1 MIISVIMK
9 YRKRGRIPMNYGFLS
24 LLPPLVAVVM
34 AIKSKNVILSLFC
47 GGFVGTLIFCSGNPF
62 LAVKSMIGDYFFVQL
77 TDSYNAGVIVL
88 VVFIGGFI
96 KLMEKSGGAQA
107 FSKSVYR
114 FVNTKLKAQMC
125 AWLGGILI
133 FFSDLGTPLLV
144 GPVFRPLFDKLKIS
158 REKLA
163 WILDSTSSPVAI
175 LIPFIGWGVYIMGLI
190 QAEFENLKIAQSDY
204 TTFVQAIPFQIYS
217 ILAIIMIPLVAFTKK
232 DFSQMKKA
240 ELAAASREYSFEE
253 EAGETVRENKEYSK
267 SNARPVMVILPIVI
281 VFATLFITLAPQGFP
296 FKKVDGNEFRVALT
310 MGYFFGAVVLMV
322 LIRVFK
328 VQNFKDTFKIYVD
341 GMKGMTDVAVTLVLA
356 WSLGGMI
363 SALGTADFI
372 VTGMKSVQ
380 FSTGLVPAAIFLFG
394 AFVSFSTGSSWG
406 TFAIMMPLA
415 IPMAHAFS
423 IPYAIAVG
431 AVLSGG
437 LFGDHCSPISDTTIL
452 SSTGAECD
460 LVEHVKT
467 QLPYAC
473 VNGVIAF
480 VAFVFAGFTRSPF
493 AVVLA
498 VVALLI
504 VMTVWNKR
512 DEKAENV
519 KK

>member
-1 MIISVIMK
+1 MD
-9 YRKRGRIPMNYGFLS
+9 YGFLS
-24 LLPPLVAVVM
+24 LLPPIVAVVM

-47 GGFVGTLIFCSGNPF
+47 GGFVGTLIFASGNPF
-62 LAVKSMIGDYFFVQL
+62 LATKSIIGDYFFVQL

-88 VVFIGGFI
+88 VIFIGGFI

-107 FSKSVYR
+107 FSKSVYKY
-114 FVNTKLKAQMC
+114 VNTKLKAQLC
-125 AWLGGILI
+125 AWVGGILI

-190 QAEFENLKIAQSDY
+190 QAEFDNLNVAQSDY
-204 TTFVQAIPFQIYS
+204 TTFVEAIPFQIYA

-232 DFSQMKKA
+232 DFSQMKKVEA
-240 ELAAASREYSFEE
+240 EAALREYSFEE
-253 EAGETVRENKEYSK
+253 DLQAVSKEDGKGGTAG
-267 SNARPVMVILPIVI
+267 ARPSMVILPIIV
-281 VFATLFITLAPQGFP
+281 VFATLFITLAPLGFP
-296 FKKVDGNEFRVALT
+296 FKKVDGNAFRVALT
-310 MGYFFGAVVLMV
+310 MGYFFGALVLMA
-322 LIRVFK
+322 LIGIYK
-328 VQNFKDTFKIYVD
+328 VKRFQETFKIYVD

-356 WSLGGMI
+356 WSLGSMI

-372 VTGMKSVQ
+372 VNGLKSIH
-380 FSTGLVPAAIFLFG
+380 FSAGLVPAAIFLFG

-415 IPMAHAFS
+415 IPMAHAFEM
-423 IPYAIAVG
+423 PYAIAVG

-452 SSTGAECD
+452 SSTGAQCD
-460 LVEHVKT
+460 LIAHVKT

-473 VNGVIAF
+473 VNGGIAMI
-480 VAFVFAGFTRSPF
+480 AYLFAGFTKSPLS
-493 AVVLA
+493 VVLA
-498 VVALLI
+498 VLLLLA
-504 VMTVWNKR
+504 VMMVWGRRGDK
-512 DEKAENV
+512 V
-519 KK
+519 

>member
-1 MIISVIMK
+1 
-9 YRKRGRIPMNYGFLS
+9 MNYGLLS
-24 LLPPLVAVVM
+24 LLPPIVAVVM

-62 LAVKSMIGDYFFVQL
+62 LAVKSIIGDYFFVQL

-88 VVFIGGFI
+88 VIFIGGFI

-114 FVNTKLKAQMC
+114 FVNTQLKAQLC
-125 AWLGGILI
+125 AWAGGIVI

-190 QAEFENLKIAQSDY
+190 QAEFENLNINQSDY
-204 TTFVQAIPFQIYS
+204 TTFVQAIPFQIYA
-217 ILAIIMIPLVAFTKK
+217 ILAILMIPMVAFTKK

-240 ELAAASREYSFEE
+240 EKQASVREYTFEE
-253 EAGETVRENKEYSK
+253 IIRENTEESAGGYSRH
-267 SNARPVMVILPIVI
+267 NAKPLMVVLPIVV
-281 VFATLFITLAPQGFP
+281 VFATLFITLAPLGFP

-310 MGYFFGAVVLMV
+310 MGYFFGALVLMM
-322 LIRVFK
+322 LIRIYK
-328 VQNFKDTFKIYVD
+328 VQIFKDTFKVYVD

-356 WSLGGMI
+356 WSLGSMI
-363 SALGTADFI
+363 SGLGTADYI
-372 VTGMKSVQ
+372 VNAMKSIQ
-380 FSTGLVPAAIFLFG
+380 FSPGLVPAALFLFG

-423 IPYAIAVG
+423 IPYAIGVG

-452 SSTGAECD
+452 SSTGAQCD

-473 VNGVIAF
+473 VNGVIALL
-480 VAFVFAGFTRSPF
+480 AYIFAGYTGSPL

-498 VVALLI
+498 VVLLFAV
-504 VMTVWNKR
+504 VMVWSKR
-512 DEKAENV
+512 EV
-519 KK
+519 KV

>member
-1 MIISVIMK
+1 
-9 YRKRGRIPMNYGFLS
+9 MNYGFLS
-24 LLPPLVAVVM
+24 LLPPIVAVVM

-47 GGFVGTLIFCSGNPF
+47 GGFVGTLIFAGGNPF
-62 LAVKSMIGDYFFVQL
+62 LATKSIVGNYFFVQL

-88 VVFIGGFI
+88 VIFIGGFI

-107 FSKSVYR
+107 FSKSVYKY
-114 FVNTKLKAQMC
+114 VNTKLKAQLC

-190 QAEFENLKIAQSDY
+190 QAEFENLGIAQSDY
-204 TTFVQAIPFQIYS
+204 STFVAAIPFQIYA

-240 ELAAASREYSFEE
+240 EIEAETRVYSFEDDRPAN
-253 EAGETVRENKEYSK
+253 AGGDKRGYAT
-267 SNARPVMVILPIVI
+267 SNAKPSMVIVPIVV
-281 VFATLFITLAPQGFP
+281 VFATLFITLAPYGFP
-296 FKKVDGNEFRVALT
+296 FQKVDGNEFRVALS
-310 MGYFFGAVVLMV
+310 MGYFYGALVLMA
-322 LIRVFK
+322 LIAVYK
-328 VQNFKDTFKIYVD
+328 VKTIRDTFKIYVD

-356 WSLGGMI
+356 WSLGSMI
-363 SALGTADFI
+363 SDLGTADFI
-372 VTGMKSVQ
+372 VNGLKSLNFTG
-380 FSTGLVPAAIFLFG
+380 GLVPAAIFIFG
-394 AFVSFSTGSSWG
+394 TFVSFSTGSSWG

-415 IPMAHAFS
+415 IPMAHAFE

-480 VAFVFAGFTRSPF
+480 AAFLFAGFTKSPL

-498 VVALLI
+498 VAVLLA
-504 VMTVWNKR
+504 VMMVWGRKPQR
-512 DEKAENV
+512 TSS
-519 KK
+519 

>member
-1 MIISVIMK
+1 MD
-9 YRKRGRIPMNYGFLS
+9 YGFLS

-47 GGFVGTLIFCSGNPF
+47 GGFVGTLIFASGNPF
-62 LAVKSMIGDYFFVQL
+62 LATKSIIGDYFFVQL

-88 VVFIGGFI
+88 VIFIGGFI

-107 FSKSVYR
+107 FSKSVYKY
-114 FVNTKLKAQMC
+114 VNTKLKAQLC
-125 AWLGGILI
+125 AWVGGILI

-158 REKLA
+158 RETLA

-190 QAEFENLKIAQSDY
+190 QAEFDNLNVAQSDY
-204 TTFVQAIPFQIYS
+204 ATFVEAIPFQIYA

-240 ELAAASREYSFEE
+240 ETEAASGEYSFEE
-253 EAGETVRENKEYSK
+253 DLKAGT
-267 SNARPVMVILPIVI
+267 SNARPSMVIIPIIV
-281 VFATLFITLAPQGFP
+281 VFATLFITLAPLGFP
-296 FKKVDGNEFRVALT
+296 FKKVDGNAFRVALT
-310 MGYFFGAVVLMV
+310 MGYFFGAVLLMAMIGIYKV
-322 LIRVFK
+322 KDFK
-328 VQNFKDTFKIYVD
+328 ETFKIYVD

-356 WSLGGMI
+356 WSLGSMI

-372 VTGMKSVQ
+372 VNGLKSVN
-380 FSTGLVPAAIFLFG
+380 FSAGLVPGAIFIFG

-415 IPMAHAFS
+415 IPMAHAFG

-452 SSTGAECD
+452 SSTGAQCD
-460 LVEHVKT
+460 LVDHVKT

-480 VAFVFAGFTRSPF
+480 GAFIFAGFTRSP
-493 AVVLA
+493 LA
-498 VVALLI
+498 VALAVAVLLG
-504 VMTVWNKR
+504 VMFVWGRKEEGAAER
-512 DEKAENV
+512 D
-519 KK
+519 

>member
-1 MIISVIMK
+1 
-9 YRKRGRIPMNYGFLS
+9 MNYGVLS
-24 LLPPLVAVVM
+24 LLPPVIAVIL

-47 GGFVGTLIFCSGNPF
+47 GGFAGVLIFCNGNPF
-62 LAVKSMIGDYFFVQL
+62 FAVKSMIGDYLFVQL

-88 VVFIGGFI
+88 IVFIGGFI

-107 FSKSVYR
+107 FSQSVYR
-114 FVNTKLKAQMC
+114 YVNTKLKAQLC
-125 AWLGGILI
+125 AWAGGIVI

-190 QAEFENLKIAQSDY
+190 RAEFDNIGIMESDY
-204 TTFVQAIPFQIYS
+204 TTFVQAIPFQIYA
-217 ILAIIMIPLVAFTKK
+217 ILAIIMIPLVAVTKL

-240 ELAAASREYSFEE
+240 ELRTERSKAAFTFDLEE
-253 EAGETVRENKEYSK
+253 KEEQTPGYSK
-267 SNARPVMVILPIVI
+267 KNAKPIMVVLPILV
-281 VFATLFITLAPQGFP
+281 VFVTLFGTLAPLGFP

-310 MGYFFGAVVLMV
+310 MGYFFGAVVLMAF
-322 LIRVFK
+322 ICFFK
-328 VQNFKDTFKIYVD
+328 VMKFKDTFKIYVD

-356 WSLGGMI
+356 WSLGKMI
-363 SALGTADFI
+363 SGLGTAEFI
-372 VTGMKSVQ
+372 VQLLQSMK
-380 FSTGLVPAAIFLFG
+380 FAAALIPAAIFLFG

-415 IPMAHAFS
+415 IPMAQAFG
-423 IPYAIAVG
+423 IPFYIAVG

-460 LVEHVKT
+460 LVEHIKT
-467 QLPYAC
+467 QLPYAV
-473 VNGVIAF
+473 VNGSIAF
-480 VAFVFAGFTRSPF
+480 VAYIIAGITKSPVALGF
-493 AVVLA
+493 A
-498 VVALLI
+498 VVALVV
-504 VMTVWNKR
+504 VMFIFNKISG
-512 DEKAENV
+512 DSSKGSTSF
-519 KK
+519 

>member
-1 MIISVIMK
+1 
-9 YRKRGRIPMNYGFLS
+9 MNYGVLS
-24 LLPPLVAVVM
+24 LLPPVIAVIL

-47 GGFVGTLIFCSGNPF
+47 GGFAGVLIFCNGNPF
-62 LAVKSMIGDYFFVQL
+62 FAVKSMIGDYLFVQL

-88 VVFIGGFI
+88 IVFIGGFI

-107 FSKSVYR
+107 FSQSVYR
-114 FVNTKLKAQMC
+114 YVNTKLKAQLC
-125 AWLGGILI
+125 AWAGGIVI

-190 QAEFENLKIAQSDY
+190 RAEFDNIGIMESDY
-204 TTFVQAIPFQIYS
+204 TTFVQAIPFQIYA
-217 ILAIIMIPLVAFTKK
+217 ILAIIMIPLVAVTKL

-240 ELAAASREYSFEE
+240 ELRTECSKAAFTFNLEE
-253 EAGETVRENKEYSK
+253 KEEQTPGYSK
-267 SNARPVMVILPIVI
+267 KNAKPIMVVLPILV
-281 VFATLFITLAPQGFP
+281 VFVTLFGTLAPLGFP

-310 MGYFFGAVVLMV
+310 MGYFFGAVVLMAF
-322 LIRVFK
+322 ICFFK
-328 VQNFKDTFKIYVD
+328 VMKFKDTFKIYVD

-356 WSLGGMI
+356 WSLGKMI
-363 SALGTADFI
+363 SGLGTAEFI
-372 VTGMKSVQ
+372 VQLLQSMK
-380 FSTGLVPAAIFLFG
+380 FAAALIPAAIFLFG

-415 IPMAHAFS
+415 IPMAQAFG
-423 IPYAIAVG
+423 IPFYIAVG

-460 LVEHVKT
+460 LVEHIKT
-467 QLPYAC
+467 QLPYAV
-473 VNGVIAF
+473 VNGSIAF
-480 VAFVFAGFTRSPF
+480 VAYIIAGITKSPVALGF
-493 AVVLA
+493 A
-498 VVALLI
+498 VVALVV
-504 VMTVWNKR
+504 VMFIFNKISG
-512 DEKAENV
+512 DSSKGSTSF
-519 KK
+519 

>member
-1 MIISVIMK
+1 MD
-9 YRKRGRIPMNYGFLS
+9 YGFLS

-47 GGFVGTLIFCSGNPF
+47 GGFVGTLIFASGNPF
-62 LAVKSMIGDYFFVQL
+62 LATKSIIGDYFFVQL

-88 VVFIGGFI
+88 VIFIGGFI

-107 FSKSVYR
+107 FSKSVYKY
-114 FVNTKLKAQMC
+114 VNTKLKAQLC
-125 AWLGGILI
+125 AWVGGILI

-190 QAEFENLKIAQSDY
+190 QAEFDNLNVAQSDY
-204 TTFVQAIPFQIYS
+204 ATFVEAIPFQIYA

-240 ELAAASREYSFEE
+240 ETEAASGEYSFEE
-253 EAGETVRENKEYSK
+253 DLKAGT
-267 SNARPVMVILPIVI
+267 SNARPSMVIIPIIV
-281 VFATLFITLAPQGFP
+281 VFATLFITLAPLGFP
-296 FKKVDGNEFRVALT
+296 FKKVDGNAFRVALT
-310 MGYFFGAVVLMV
+310 MGYFFGAVLLMAMIGIYKV
-322 LIRVFK
+322 KDFK
-328 VQNFKDTFKIYVD
+328 ETFKIYVD

-356 WSLGGMI
+356 WSLGSMI

-372 VTGMKSVQ
+372 VNGLKSVN
-380 FSTGLVPAAIFLFG
+380 FSAGLVPGAIFIFG

-406 TFAIMMPLA
+406 TFAIMMPPA
-415 IPMAHAFS
+415 IPMAHAFG

-452 SSTGAECD
+452 SSTGAQCD
-460 LVEHVKT
+460 LVDHVKT

-480 VAFVFAGFTRSPF
+480 GAFIFAGFTRSP
-493 AVVLA
+493 LA
-498 VVALLI
+498 VALAVAVLLG
-504 VMTVWNKR
+504 VMFVWGRKEEGAAER
-512 DEKAENV
+512 D
-519 KK
+519 

>member
-1 MIISVIMK
+1 MD
-9 YRKRGRIPMNYGFLS
+9 YGFLS
-24 LLPPLVAVVM
+24 LLPPIVAVVM
-34 AIKSKNVILSLFC
+34 AIRSKNVILSLFC
-47 GGFVGTLIFCSGNPF
+47 GGFVGALILVGGNPF
-62 LAVKSMIGDYFFVQL
+62 LATKSIIGDYFFVQL

-88 VVFIGGFI
+88 VIFIGGFI
-96 KLMEKSGGAQA
+96 RLMERSGGAQA
-107 FSKSVYR
+107 FSRSVYQY
-114 FVNTKLKAQMC
+114 VNTGLKAQLC

-144 GPVFRPLFDKLKIS
+144 GPVFRPLFDKLRIS

-190 QAEFENLKIAQSDY
+190 QAEFENLNIALSDY
-204 TTFVQAIPFQIYS
+204 STFVEAIPFQIYA

-240 ELAAASREYSFEE
+240 EAEAASREYSFDDGLQEQS
-253 EAGETVRENKEYSK
+253 GEKVGSHSV
-267 SNARPVMVILPIVI
+267 SNARPVMVIVPILV
-281 VFATLFITLAPQGFP
+281 VFATLFITLAPLGFP
-296 FKKVDGNEFRVALT
+296 FRKVDGNAFRVALT
-310 MGYFFGAVVLMV
+310 MGYFYGALVLMAFM
-322 LIRVFK
+322 LIFK
-328 VQNFKDTFKIYVD
+328 VKTFRDTFRIYVD

-356 WSLGGMI
+356 WSLGSMI
-363 SALGTADFI
+363 SGLGTADFI
-372 VTGMKSVQ
+372 VNGLKSIN
-380 FSTGLVPAAIFLFG
+380 FMGGLVPAAIFIFG

-415 IPMAHAFS
+415 IPMAHAFG

-460 LVEHVKT
+460 LVDHVKT

-480 VAFVFAGFTRSPF
+480 VTFIFAGFTKSPL

-498 VVALLI
+498 VVLLLA
-504 VMTVWNKR
+504 VMMVWGRRKESR
-512 DEKAENV
+512 
-519 KK
+519 

>member
-1 MIISVIMK
+1 
-9 YRKRGRIPMNYGFLS
+9 
-24 LLPPLVAVVM
+24 M

-47 GGFVGTLIFCSGNPF
+47 GGFVGTMIFASGNPF
-62 LAVKSMIGDYFFVQL
+62 LATKSIIGDYLFVQL

-88 VVFIGGFI
+88 VIFIGGFI

-107 FSKSVYR
+107 FSKSVYKY
-114 FVNTKLKAQMC
+114 VNTKLKAQLC
-125 AWLGGILI
+125 AWVGGILI

-190 QAEFENLKIAQSDY
+190 QAEFDNLNVAQSDY
-204 TTFVQAIPFQIYS
+204 ATFVEAIPFQIYA
-217 ILAIIMIPLVAFTKK
+217 ILAIIMIPLSAFMKK

-240 ELAAASREYSFEE
+240 EAEGGFAGIFFEE
-253 EAGETVRENKEYSK
+253 DVQGASK
-267 SNARPVMVILPIVI
+267 GQMGTGNARPSMVIVPIVV
-281 VFATLFITLAPQGFP
+281 VFATLFITLAPLGFP
-296 FKKVDGNEFRVALT
+296 FQKVDGNAFRVALT
-310 MGYFFGAVVLMV
+310 MGYFFGTLVLMA
-322 LIRVFK
+322 LIGVYRVK
-328 VQNFKDTFKIYVD
+328 NFQDTFKIYVD

-356 WSLGGMI
+356 WSLGSMI
-363 SALGTADFI
+363 SALGTAEFI
-372 VTGMKSVQ
+372 VNGLKSIH
-380 FSTGLVPAAIFLFG
+380 FSAGLVPAAIFVFG

-415 IPMAHAFS
+415 IPMAHAFG

-452 SSTGAECD
+452 SSTGAQCD
-460 LVEHVKT
+460 LVDHVKT

-480 VAFVFAGFTRSPF
+480 GAFVFAGFTRSP
-493 AVVLA
+493 LA
-498 VVALLI
+498 VVMAVTALFG
-504 VMTVWNKR
+504 VMMVWGR
-512 DEKAENV
+512 RGDASGRADG
-519 KK
+519 